1 LSLVRWQG
9 NYRGVDATWLRWATF
24 DGELFP
30 TSQEMVGI
38 AQQKV
43 AEVKQIAEQE
53 KQRAEQAELQ
63 LRQVAINLLQNKMP
77 VEQVVQLTNLD
88 ILEVEKLIN

>member
-1 LSLVRWQG
+1 
-9 NYRGVDATWLRWATF
+9 
-24 DGELFP
+24 
-30 TSQEMVGI
+30 MVGI

>member
-1 LSLVRWQG
+1 MFSSR
-9 NYRGVDATWLRWATF
+9 
-24 DGELFP
+24 
-30 TSQEMVGI
+30 
-38 AQQKV
+38 
-43 AEVKQIAEQE
+43 EQE

>member
-1 LSLVRWQG
+1 
-9 NYRGVDATWLRWATF
+9 
-24 DGELFP
+24 
-30 TSQEMVGI
+30 MVGI

-88 ILEVEKLIN
+88 ILVVEKFIN